1 MTINESIFGEINP
14 VVYRTFVLFL
24 CFYLANCGGAGAGPC
39 STIFPQGAQIH
50 STNGVI
56 QLGYQSQITGGGTT
70 LPTRNLTIAAN
81 NPAFYP
87 SCGSAR
93 CTASGSTLTAI
104 SQSIPASNG
113 SNGAINVP
121 FNTTLNRA
129 AGQYTSVTVGQDAT
143 LNFTTQNG
151 EYYSGNFSTGFR
163 SRVIFAPGNYWINGN
178 FSVGQETRLEGA
190 TTGVVRIFV
199 TGNVTFGFQAR
210 STNTNPA
217 NLLIYSQ
224 GSMLL
229 NNEVDLKG
237 YLYSETSS
245 VTMQFRS
252 RVEGGVA
259 ASSLINLHQEAVI
272 AYSSSAIAA
281 ADANGLCS
289 GSPPPS
295 GPDNWLIDIGAA
307 TASTCQPYTIVFTV
321 RDSSNNVLTGYTGLM
336 TLSTSTNFGTWAKT
350 AVASDAQG
358 TLTPGV
364 ADSGAAT
371 YRFVAADSGSVRLSL
386 SNTHAGPLTIGVSAE
401 VSGTSAPVTFLDN
414 AFVVEPDDSLA
425 DDLIAG
431 RPHSFRA
438 RMMRRDP
445 NTGDCGVATG
455 YNVANVKAWLSR
467 ALGDP
472 GGAGPTLVANSSV
485 VLPSSE
491 PAGTNV
497 NLGFSGGQAT
507 FTLTASDVGKYA
519 LQLRDP
525 SNSFAGQA
533 IAGGSATLIA
543 RPFGFYIFG
552 TGIPGA
558 SSATGSLFK
567 KAGETFGVSV
577 RAVAWESGDDLNNDG
592 VADGHQ
598 DTDPANNANLSNN
611 SALPNFGKE
620 VGGTEQVLL
629 GTALFAPS
637 SGANPGLSGNTSLSS
652 FTNGTAN
659 TSNLAFNNVGIIELT
674 AALSD
679 GDYLGAGATRTNKM
693 AGRSGYVG
701 RFYPNAFSLS
711 NIVLSPACSAMVGF
725 SYLGQTFTTQLRLT
739 ALTTTGAVATNYRSD
754 FVKLANLTNH
764 FGAVDLD
771 LPTPLTS
778 RVVLGDQ
785 VYAWSNGVL
794 EAEVDVSIARAAALD
809 GPFSAAR
816 IGLRPIDSD
825 GVALLPAQ
833 LNLDTDNNGSA
844 DMTNL
849 GNTQLRFGRLRLEDS
864 YGPETAILPVRFLTE
879 YWSGSDWIQNPD
891 DSCTTLALT
900 EIVYPQGAINN
911 AANRTVTLGSGTT
924 TGQYGSI
931 NASQITFDDGDAGHY
946 FSAPG
951 AGNTGTFAV
960 EVDLTDYSW
969 LRFDWNNDGNLS
981 DAALPSAN
989 FTFGSYRGH
998 DRVLYWLEEGH

>member
-1 MTINESIFGEINP
+1 MNKWALKLLLMVLCLLQPISLVQAATCNTIFG
-14 VVYRTFVLFL
+14 
-24 CFYLANCGGAGAGPC
+24 GAVQ
-39 STIFPQGAQIH
+39 SH
-50 STNGVI
+50 S
-56 QLGYQSQITGGGTT
+56 
-70 LPTRNLTIAAN
+70 
-81 NPAFYP
+81 
-87 SCGSAR
+87 
-93 CTASGSTLTAI
+93 ASGYVEMDWHSRI
-104 SQSIPASNG
+104 SGSGTSVTTPSITDNSSWNSCQTGSCNATGSYGAPVSVSIPTSSGA
-113 SNGAINVP
+113 NGAISVGYQA
-121 FNTTLNRA
+121 TLSRTS
-129 AGQYTSVTVGQDAT
+129 GQYTTVNVDVRGT
-143 LNFTTQNG
+143 LNFTT
-151 EYYSGNFSTGFR
+151 SGGSYRTNAFTSQYQGKLN
-163 SRVIFAPGNYWINGN
+163 FAPGDYYINGN
-178 FSVGQETRLEGA
+178 LKLYEENVIAITGTGTVRLFVNGSVDFGYR
-190 TTGVVRIFV
+190 TT
-199 TGNVTFGFQAR
+199 
-210 STNTNPA
+210 STNASPG
-217 NLLIYSQ
+217 NLLIYAKNSVF
-224 GSMLL
+224 LD
-229 NNEVDLKG
+229 NETDIKAFFYAETGPVSLDYQAKVTG
-237 YLYSETSS
+237 GVSAAGRIYLYNE
-245 VTMQFRS
+245 
-252 RVEGGVA
+252 A
-259 ASSLINLHQEAVI
+259 AIT
-272 AYSSSAIAA
+272 YSSSAST
-281 ADANGLCS
+281 ADFGNLCNNS
-289 GSPPPS
+289 APAINS
-295 GPDNWLIDIGAA
+295 WVIDVGVG
-307 TASTCQPYTIVFTV
+307 TASTCSSRAITITA
-321 RDSSNNVLTGYTGLM
+321 RDVSNNKLTGYTGTVAL
-336 TLSTSTNFGTWAKT
+336 TTSTGRGTWSKT
-350 AVASDAQG
+350 STGSDANG
-358 TLTPGV
+358 TLTPG
-364 ADSGAAT
+364 
-371 YRFVAADSGSVRLSL
+371 AADSGQASYTFTAGDAGDIVLNLANQRAQSL
-386 SNTHAGPLTIGVSAE
+386 TVTVTDATAGKNS
-401 VSGTSAPVTFLDN
+401 TSASLTFGNN
-414 AFVVEPDDSLA
+414 AFVITTTDSLG

-431 RPHSFRA
+431 RSHTLTA
-438 RMMRRDP
+438 TMMRRDP
-445 NTGDCGVATG
+445 TTGDCGTASG
-455 YNVANVKAWLSR
+455 YNVAGVKLWLTR

-472 GGAGPTLVANSSV
+472 GGTGPTATNITNNSSA
-485 VLPSSE
+485 VLPNAE
-491 PAGTNV
+491 PASNNI
-497 NLGFSGGQAT
+497 NLNFSGGVAN
-507 FTLTASDVGKYA
+507 FRLLAADVGKYSVNIKDA
-519 LQLRDP
+519 
-525 SNSFAGQA
+525 SNTFAGSA
-533 IAGGSATLIA
+533 ITGSSSNLIA

-567 KAGETFGVSV
+567 KAGENFGVSV

-598 DTDPANNANLSNN
+598 DADPANNASLSNN

-620 VGGTEQVLL
+620 VGGAEQVLL
-629 GTALFAPS
+629 STALFAPS
-637 SGANPGLSGNTSLSS
+637 SGANSGLSGTTSLSS
-652 FTNGTAN
+652 FTNGTAS

-679 GDYLGAGATRTNKM
+679 GDYLGAGATRTNKIV
-693 AGRSGYVG
+693 GRSGYVG

-794 EAEVDVSIARAAALD
+794 EAEVDMSIARAAAVD

-825 GVALLPAQ
+825 AVALLPAQ

-844 DMTNL
+844 DMANL
-849 GNTQLRFGRLRLEDS
+849 GSTQLRFGRLRLEDS
-864 YGPETAILPVRFLTE
+864 YGPETANLPVRFLTE

-951 AGNTGTFAV
+951 VGNTGSFAV

-969 LRFDWNNDGNLS
+969 LRFDWNNDGNFS